1 MRVPS
6 VLGTGRF
13 THDLEQKLNSQRW
26 PVDPIKV
33 TVWGVMA
40 AAVPANWAGLVW
52 GVAALLNGATI
63 F

>member
-1 MRVPS
+1 MRAPR

-13 THDLEQKLNSQRW
+13 TRDLEHKLNGQQW
-26 PVDPIKV
+26 PIDPIKV

-40 AAVPANWAGLVW
+40 VVWAGLVW